1 MTNTG
6 LTKEEK
12 ECLKRWFRQAI
23 AEVEKE
29 EVKHFLL
36 KEFPP
41 EASVSTHRQPMVRRR
56 SHRGQRP
63 AHVKELAY

>member
-6 LTKEEK
+6 LTREEK

-36 KEFPP
+36 KEYPS
-41 EASVSTHRQPMVRRR
+41 ESGVLTHRQPQVRRR

-63 AHVKELAY
+63 MHVKELAY

>member
-6 LTKEEK
+6 LTTEEK

-23 AEVEKE
+23 AEAEME

-41 EASVSTHRQPMVRRR
+41 ENGVSGHRQPMVRRR
-56 SHRGQRP
+56 SHRARTT
-63 AHVKELAY
+63 HVKELAY